1 MISNNEIKLITS
13 LQQKKYRIKHGLF
26 VAEGEKLI
34 LDLIESG
41 MKAHSFFATQPA
53 PELNVSPTLIGQNEL
68 QKISSLKNSNGWL
81 AVFEIPQSVALDQ
94 DELILVLDAVRD
106 PGNLGTII
114 RLCDWFGVSH
124 LICSEDT
131 VDCFNPK
138 VVQATMG
145 SIARVC
151 IHYLS
156 LESFL
161 KESTLPIYGAVL
173 NGSNI
178 YRQKLPE
185 AAILVMGSEAHGISE
200 NITSYI
206 TQTITIPQFGSGGRA
221 ESLNVATATAVLLSE
236 FRRTIEK

>member
-34 LDLIESG
+34 LDLMESG
-41 MKAHSFFATQPA
+41 MKVHSFYTTQMT
-53 PELNVSPTLIGQNEL
+53 PEFNISPILISQNEL

-81 AVFEIPQSVALDQ
+81 AVFEIPHFEAVDQ
-94 DELILVLDAVRD
+94 NELILALDAIRD

-114 RLCDWFGVSH
+114 RLCDWFGVSN

-145 SIARVC
+145 SIARVG

-161 KESTLPIYGAVL
+161 KDSSLPIYGAVL
-173 NGSNI
+173 SGTTI
-178 YRQKLPE
+178 YEQKLPE

-200 NITSYI
+200 NIASYI
-206 TQTITIPQFGSGGRA
+206 SHTITIPQFGLGKRA
-221 ESLNVATATAVLLSE
+221 ESLNVASATAVLLSE

>member
-1 MISNNEIKLITS
+1 LISNNEIKLITS

-34 LDLIESG
+34 RDLIGSG
-41 MKAHSFFATQPA
+41 MKMHSFFATQVVA
-53 PELNVSPTLIGQNEL
+53 EFKVSPILISQNDL
-68 QKISSLKNSNGWL
+68 RKISSLKNSNGWL
-81 AVFEIPQSVALDQ
+81 AVFEIPQSAAVEQHD
-94 DELILVLDAVRD
+94 LILALDAVRD

-114 RLCDWFGVSH
+114 RLCDWFGISY

-145 SIARVC
+145 SIARVG
-151 IHYLS
+151 IQYLS

-161 KESTLPIYGAVL
+161 KESSLPIYGAVL
-173 NGSNI
+173 NGANL
-178 YRQKLPE
+178 YDLPLPD

-200 NITSYI
+200 NISNYI
-206 TQTITIPQFGSGGRA
+206 THKITIPQFGTGGKA
-221 ESLNVATATAVLLSE
+221 ESLNVATATAILLSE
-236 FRRTIEK
+236 FRRTIER